1 MRDSTSRCR
10 SLAAWYSAFSRKSPS
25 SRARLISRGSSV
37 FSSLSSGW
45 ISSSNFFRSRA
56 FTRVMVA
63 EKKRNNRLAME
74 RISSRQ
80 NAIVKRFRDLARAAR
95 PVPGGADAPARR
107 SRHRGP
113 AGRRASRAG
122 GARCATSPSRSP
134 RSPTSR
140 STTSLSPAARI
151 AKDVKKRGGRVVI
164 VSDQVLA
171 AMSPVQHPSGVV
183 AIARARPADVRV
195 VMATV
200 TDLPLVLVLAGL
212 QDPGNVGAIVRAAA
226 AFGASGVVAIE
237 GSANPFSWK
246 ALRGAMGGT
255 FRLPIAA
262 RGSLSEVVASAHG
275 ARRAARRRRPARR
288 HAAAGARSPRAHRHR
303 SRRRRRRRPADDDG
317 GRPRDGDDSDAAARR
332 IAQRRD
338 RGGAH
343 PLRGDAPAA
352 GASRRASGGGRDA

>member
-1 MRDSTSRCR
+1 
-10 SLAAWYSAFSRKSPS
+10 
-25 SRARLISRGSSV
+25 
-37 FSSLSSGW
+37 
-45 ISSSNFFRSRA
+45 
-56 FTRVMVA
+56 
-63 EKKRNNRLAME
+63 ME

-95 PVPGGADAPARR
+95 PVPGADDDG
-107 SRHRGP
+107 SR
-113 AGRRASRAG
+113 G
-122 GARCATSPSRSP
+122 GHAVEVLLDGEHLVHEALLCDIRIELAAFSDKQINNV
-134 RSPTSR
+134 
-140 STTSLSPAARI
+140 LSPAARL
-151 AKDVKKRGGRVVI
+151 AKDVKKRGGRVLV

-246 ALRGAMGGT
+246 ALRGSMGGT

-262 RGSLSEVVASAHG
+262 RGSLAEVVASANELGVRLVAAVPRGGTPLPDLDLRKPTAIVLGGEG
-275 ARRAARRRRPARR
+275 AGVPHTTMAAVHETVTIPMQPPVESLNVAI
-288 HAAAGARSPRAHRHR
+288 AAALILYEATRQRQEPRGRT
-303 SRRRRRRRPADDDG
+303 RPG
-317 GRPRDGDDSDAAARR
+317 GRA
-332 IAQRRD
+332 
-338 RGGAH
+338 
-343 PLRGDAPAA
+343 
-352 GASRRASGGGRDA
+352 